1 MAQATTSKRSSTL
14 STRKEIQG
22 TPATKELFTVEV
34 EDEDN
39 DWLCYDAGLKS
50 GPQFFVTADAA
61 REVVKTL
68 RGDDPEL
75 ERGVRMVRWMRLVTT
90 ER

>member
-22 TPATKELFTVEV
+22 TPATKELFTVEI
-34 EDEDN
+34 EDEDSG
-39 DWLCYDAGLKS
+39 WLCYDAGLKN
-50 GPQFFVTADAA
+50 GPVFFVTADAA

>member
-22 TPATKELFTVEV
+22 TPATKELWTVEV

-39 DWLCYDAGLKS
+39 GWLCYDDGLKN
-50 GPQFFVTADAA
+50 GPIFYVTDDAA

-68 RGDDPEL
+68 RGEVPDRPA
-75 ERGVRMVRWMRLVTT
+75 RMVRWYRLLTT
-90 ER
+90 ERI

>member
-1 MAQATTSKRSSTL
+1 MLPATTSKRSSTP
-14 STRKEIQG
+14 SSRKEAQG
-22 TPATKELFTVEV
+22 TPATKEIWTVEV
-34 EDEDN
+34 EDN
-39 DWLCYDAGLKS
+39 GWRSYDAGLKN
-50 GPQFFVTADAA
+50 GPIFFVTADAA

>member
-22 TPATKELFTVEV
+22 TPATKELWTVEV

-39 DWLCYDAGLKS
+39 GWLCYDDGKPT
-50 GPQFFVTADAA
+50 GPSFFVESEPAKELA
-61 REVVKTL
+61 RVILGE
-68 RGDDPEL
+68 DP
-75 ERGVRMVRWMRLVTT
+75 ERGVRVIRWYRLVTT
-90 ER
+90 ERI